1 MKTLL
6 GTKLGMT
13 QYFNE
18 DGTVV
23 RCTVVQ
29 AGPCVVTQKKTV
41 ENDGYAATQIAYGD
55 VKPKRLT
62 KPVLG
67 HFKKAGVAPKR
78 HLVEVR
84 GEDGSVVGDAITVEV
99 FAPGD
104 KVKVTGI
111 SKGKGFQGV
120 MKRHNFKGGRATHGS
135 MFHRAPGSIGGSSY
149 PSRVWPG
156 MRMGGQM
163 GAEQVT
169 VRNLE
174 IAQVDAENNLLLVKG
189 AVPGPKGGYVVIKQ
203 EA

>member
-120 MKRHNFKGGRATHGS
+120 IKRHGFGGGPGYHGAH
-135 MFHRAPGSIGGSSY
+135 FHRAPGSIGSSAD
-149 PSRVWPG
+149 PSRVYPG
-156 MRMGGQM
+156 SRLPGHMGNVR
-163 GAEQVT
+163 VT
-169 VRNLE
+169 QTGLTVVKTDPDKNL
-174 IAQVDAENNLLLVKG
+174 VMVKG
-189 AVPGPKGGYVVIKQ
+189 AIPGSTGSLVVIRG
-203 EA
+203 